1 MEDVEANENEGFQKE
16 TSNDLDVRYITPSAP
31 NHDEIDIA
39 TEGDDEAEENE
50 DEETNIDEEAAPIP
64 NKIDINGGVGTQSGS
79 SKGSGEGDDA
89 SSASGSS
96 KSEELDYHD
105 KMRASMDV
113 LQGTVSGASSMN
125 ANRLVTKE
133 GIVDVKYINSPG
145 IKTRFMR
152 DLFHTLMDAKW
163 RINCILFTL
172 SFLITWVFF
181 GCIWYIIVK
190 YHGEKCVD
198 SVKTWTQAFL
208 FSIETQ
214 TTIGY
219 GGRAVTADCPE
230 GVILLV
236 LQTLTGMFISSFM
249 LGLMFGKLARPK
261 NRGKTIMFSKTA
273 CITVRDGYFVLAFRY
288 ADLCRRVLLD
298 TNMRMVIIR
307 PRMTDEGEYIP
318 LDMADLALTIDYE
331 QVEYTARLFPLIPIT
346 VIHMIDEDSPLY
358 KFTKQSLAE
367 SCERQDFEIIGILE
381 GTVPTTGNTTQ
392 ALTSYRPNEILWGHR
407 FKPIELEHKINMENG
422 MNNIDLN
429 TIHDTV
435 PEEVTPE
442 YSAERYDELNPSS
455 SSSSSDSD

>member
-1 MEDVEANENEGFQKE
+1 MGEATMEDVEAKRNNGFQIEMSNFTRYDE
-16 TSNDLDVRYITPSAP
+16 TKMD
-31 NHDEIDIA
+31 
-39 TEGDDEAEENE
+39 
-50 DEETNIDEEAAPIP
+50 
-64 NKIDINGGVGTQSGS
+64 GS
-79 SKGSGEGDDA
+79 SRPS
-89 SSASGSS
+89 
-96 KSEELDYHD
+96 LDYHA
-105 KMRASMDV
+105 KLKQSMDV
-113 LQGTVSGASSMN
+113 MQGTVKGSTSMN
-125 ANRLVTKE
+125 QNRLVTKE

-145 IKTRFMR
+145 IKTRFLR

-163 RINCILFTL
+163 RYNCILFTL
-172 SFLITWVFF
+172 SFLITWVIF
-181 GCIWYIIVK
+181 GCIWYIIVE
-190 YHGEKCVD
+190 YHGPHCVD
-198 SVKTWTQAFL
+198 NVNTWTQAFL

-219 GGRAVTADCPE
+219 GGRAVTSACPE

-236 LQTLTGMFISSFM
+236 IQTLTGMFISSFM

-261 NRGKTIMFSKTA
+261 NRGKTIMFSKKA
-273 CITVRDGYFVLAFRY
+273 VITVRDGYFCLAFRY

-298 TNMRMVIIR
+298 SNMRMVLIR
-307 PRMTDEGEYIP
+307 PRMTEEGEYIP
-318 LDMADLALTIDYE
+318 LDMADMALTIDYE

-358 KFTKQSLAE
+358 KLTKASLEE
-367 SCERQDFEIIGILE
+367 SCTRQDFEVIGILE

-435 PEEVTPE
+435 PENVTPE
-442 YSAERYDELNPSS
+442 YSAERYEELNPSS
-455 SSSSSDSD
+455 SSSSDSD